1 MRRGGRHRYAAR
13 RGPPHARRRRARG
26 ARRREPSVSVAGRVS
41 LVGAGPGDPGLLTL
55 HGKRC
60 LEGADVVIYD
70 ALSNPS
76 LLAFTRP
83 GCEVI
88 FTGKHGSGVRLTQAQ
103 ITEAMLAHARAGRW
117 VVRLKGGDPFVFG
130 RGGEEALA
138 CVRAGVPFEVVPG
151 VTAAV
156 AAPAY
161 AGIPLTHRDHA
172 SVVSFVTGHEAER
185 EGDRAV
191 PWDALARQGGTL
203 VLYMSVLQLAANLES
218 LTAAGLEPATPAA
231 AIRWG
236 TTARQRVVR
245 GTVATLPA
253 LVAAAELRPPAL
265 VVIGGVVGLG
275 AELGWFERRPLF
287 GRRIVVT
294 RPRGQAQAFA
304 ALLESEGAEVV
315 SLPTIAPAPPE
326 SFAACDAALAD
337 LGRYAWLVLTSPHGV
352 EVFFDRLR
360 ALGRDVRELAGVAIA
375 AIGPATAAG
384 VTARGLRVA
393 LTPAE
398 YRAEAVA
405 DGIVARG
412 VCGKRVLLA
421 RAAGARGV
429 LPGRLRA
436 AGAVVDDVPTYRTA
450 VPPEAASAPAI
461 FAGSPRPDLV
471 TFTSSSTV
479 THFVGLFPGREPS
492 AVLAGVAVGCIGPVT
507 AATAR
512 DLGLPVDVEPKAYT
526 VPAFAAAIVDYFRA
540 HPPASA

>member
-1 MRRGGRHRYAAR
+1 MSAG
-13 RGPPHARRRRARG
+13 
-26 ARRREPSVSVAGRVS
+26 GRVS

-55 HGKRC
+55 HGKRR
-60 LEGADVVIYD
+60 LESADVVIYD

-83 GCEVI
+83 DCEVI

-103 ITEAMLAHARAGRW
+103 ITETMLGYARAGRS

-172 SVVSFVTGHEAER
+172 SVVSFVTGHEADR

-191 PWDALARQGGTL
+191 PWEALARQGGTL
-203 VLYMSVLQLAANLES
+203 VLYMSVLQLSGNLDR
-218 LTAAGLEPATPAA
+218 LTAGGLDPATPAA

-253 LVAAAELRPPAL
+253 LVAAAGLRPPAL
-265 VVIGGVVGLG
+265 VVIGGVVGLA

-287 GRRIVVT
+287 GRRVVVT
-294 RPRGQAQAFA
+294 RPRGRAEAFA
-304 ALLESEGAEVV
+304 ALLEGEGAEVV
-315 SLPTIAPAPPE
+315 SLPTIAPEPPA
-326 SFAACDAALAD
+326 SFAAWDAALAD

-375 AIGPATAAG
+375 AIGPATAAAIG
-384 VTARGLRVA
+384 ARGLAAA
-393 LTPAE
+393 LTPGE

-405 DGIVARG
+405 DGLVARG
-412 VCGKRVLLA
+412 VAGKRVLLA
-421 RAAGARGV
+421 RAAGARRV
-429 LPGRLRA
+429 LPERLRA
-436 AGAVVDDVPTYRTA
+436 AGALVDDVATYRT
-450 VPPEAASAPAI
+450 VLPPEAAAAPAL

-479 THFVGLFPGREPS
+479 THFAGLFPGRDLG

-512 DLGLPVDVEPKAYT
+512 DLGLAVDVEPKDYT
-526 VPAFAAAIVDYFRA
+526 VPAFAAAIVDYFRSR
-540 HPPASA
+540 PAANP